1 MDLRVTMRH
10 GRCCA
15 IRARAAC
22 SVLRVVKGGLARAV
36 RAGQRYQH
44 QPARDRFVGRA
55 LAGGTDYP
63 LTNDELE
70 RRDWYEAR

>member
-1 MDLRVTMRH
+1 MRITVDIDESDLDQLRKITGEKKKSPAVS
-10 GRCCA
+10 
-15 IRARAAC
+15 RALSAF
-22 SVLRVVKGGLARAV
+22 LH
-36 RAGQRYQH
+36 QH
-44 QPARDRFVGRA
+44 ARDRFVGRA